1 MSFLSFSFLD
11 YEVFIMVDKYKLHL
25 AMLVRH
31 KRSMLFFFMV
41 SFTIFLHGQV
51 VSVINSST
59 GMPVPN
65 TGIFNKKG
73 TTSAITNDKGQAPLA
88 QFSKGDSIY
97 FQHPSY
103 NRYATTLN
111 QIAKANYIVYL
122 RKKNVI
128 LEEFVISASKSL
140 ESKREVAHQIDVL
153 QPAELKITT
162 FTNSADLL
170 RKTGHVAI
178 QKSQGGG
185 GSPILRGFE
194 ANKILLVVD
203 GVRMN
208 NAIYRSG
215 HLQNSITVDD
225 RSLER
230 VEVTF
235 GPNSLIYGSDA
246 LGGVIHYYTVDP
258 MLADTVPFIVNG
270 SAGAGFSTADMS
282 KNLYVNLNTGGK
294 KVANVFSFSYDDYGN
309 ITMGSNRSPFI
320 GDYGRLYHYV
330 ERVNNRDTVIK
341 NDNPNVQLNTGY
353 QQYDFLNKLKFS
365 PGRALDI
372 ILNLQYSTSS
382 SIDRFDQLSNF
393 NGGIPNY
400 AEWYYG
406 PQNRFLSAL
415 KIVVRKDNFLFTNFS
430 SILAFQSIDEN
441 RITRRFRNEDR
452 LHQEEDVNVYSL
464 NFDFFKVTQRNNRI
478 NYGLEA
484 IYNQVESGA
493 YYYNLSTQALTA
505 AQTRYPA
512 GGSYS
517 FSTGAYLTYKYFLEE
532 SFTFLG
538 GARYSFNRYYSDL
551 NNQFIALPFSS
562 VEINNGALTGSLSA
576 IYHPE
581 DDFKLSLI
589 GSSGFRNPNVDDY
602 GKIRAKDGLVTVPS
616 DNIEPEY
623 TYNLELSFSKTYDGY
638 IKISGGVYATWLT
651 NAIVRQNYEYM
662 GQDSLWYDGELYQMI
677 TNKNADRAVIRG
689 AYLNLL
695 SDLNTNISF
704 KSTLNYTYGKDLSNN
719 VPMAH
724 IPPVFGRT
732 TISYKAKRV
741 FYQMYGE
748 YNAWKRME
756 DMSPFG
762 EDNAE
767 EATEYGFPG
776 WYTLNTKAVWTITPD
791 IQLNFAI
798 ENILDTYYKPFAS
811 GISAPGRSF
820 IIMFQY
826 SI

>member
-1 MSFLSFSFLD
+1 MLVKQKKSILIFVLLSFS
-11 YEVFIMVDKYKLHL
+11 I
-25 AMLVRH
+25 
-31 KRSMLFFFMV
+31 
-41 SFTIFLHGQV
+41 IIIQGQT

-59 GMPVPN
+59 GMPVQN
-65 TGIFNKKG
+65 TGIYNKKG
-73 TTSAITNDKGQAPLA
+73 TTSAITNEKGQAPLA
-88 QFSKGDSIY
+88 AFNRGDSIY

-103 NRYATTLN
+103 NRYVTTLN
-111 QIAKANYIVYL
+111 QIEKENYIVYL

-225 RSLER
+225 RSLDR

-258 MLADTVPFIVNG
+258 VLADTTPFLVNG
-270 SAGAGFSTADMS
+270 TAGAGFASADMS
-282 KNLYVNLNTGGK
+282 KNLFLNLNTGGK
-294 KVANVFSFSYDDYGN
+294 KVANVFGFSYDDFGN
-309 ITMGSNRSPFI
+309 ITMGGNRSPFI

-330 ERVNNRDTVIK
+330 ERLNNRDTVIK
-341 NDNPNVQLNTGY
+341 NNNPNVQVNTGY
-353 QQYDFLNKLKFS
+353 QQYDFLNKLRFS
-365 PGRALDI
+365 PGRELDI

-382 SIDRFDQLSNF
+382 KIHRFDQLSSF

-415 KIVVRKDNFLFTNFS
+415 KTTVRKDNFLFTNFS
-430 SILAFQSIDEN
+430 SILAFQSVDED

-452 LHQEEDVNVYSL
+452 LHQEEDVRVYSA
-464 NFDFFKVTQRNNRI
+464 NFDFFKLTKQNNRI

-484 IYNQVESGA
+484 IYNQVESDA
-493 YYYNLSTQALTA
+493 YYYNLLTQTTTA
-505 AQTRYPA
+505 AQTRYPG
-512 GGSYS
+512 GGSRS

-532 SFTFLG
+532 LFTFLG
-538 GARYSFNRYYSDL
+538 GARYSFNSYYSDL
-551 NNQFIALPFSS
+551 NNDFIQLPFSS

-576 IYHPE
+576 IYHPR

-589 GSSGFRNPNVDDY
+589 GSTGFRNPNVDDY

-616 DNIEPEY
+616 DDIEPEY
-623 TYNLELSFSKTYDGY
+623 TYNLEVSFSKTYDGY

-651 NAIVRQNYEYM
+651 NAIVRQDYEYL
-662 GQDSLWYDGELYQMI
+662 GQDSLLYDGELYQMI
-677 TNKNADRAVIRG
+677 TNENADKAIIRG

-704 KSTLNYTYGKDLSNN
+704 KSTLNYTYGRDLSND
-719 VPMAH
+719 VPLAH

-732 TISYKAKRV
+732 AISYKARKV
-741 FYQMYGE
+741 FYQMYAE

-756 DMSPFG
+756 DMSPYG
-762 EDNAE
+762 EDNTE

-776 WYTLNTKAVWTITPD
+776 WYTLNAKAVWTITPD

-798 ENILDTYYKPFAS
+798 ENILDAYYKPFAS

-820 IIMFQY
+820 ILMLQY
-826 SI
+826 TI